1 MFDFLFS
8 QFRLEIIKVCPNT
21 PYASLELF
29 LVGGHAPL
37 PFLPVTSAQVCEYF
51 KFYLSKPLS
60 FDTLPPDP
68 SALTCLLHILPFLGS
83 ETAVFHTKC
92 VCPQCDLLPG
102 QLTILTVLHKPLL
115 ILQGCLVSSVPA
127 SLQTMDQSC
136 NCSFTYSFFDHLCEG
151 GETPTG

>member
-21 PYASLELF
+21 PYASSELF
-29 LVGGHAPL
+29 LVGDHAPL
-37 PFLPVTSAQVCEYF
+37 PFLPVTSAQVYEYF

-68 SALTCLLHILPFLGS
+68 SALTCLLHFLPFLGS

-92 VCPQCDLLPG
+92 VCSQCYLLSG
-102 QLTILTVLHKPLL
+102 QLTILAALSQAITDPPGAPGLQCPCIPPSRGPVLQLFL
-115 ILQGCLVSSVPA
+115 
-127 SLQTMDQSC
+127 
-136 NCSFTYSFFDHLCEG
+136 HL
-151 GETPTG
+151 